1 MNIEDR
7 IYLYNHLSNMVT
19 DLIRKQF
26 DFNNGDIPLGDMM
39 EIVRRKCKD
48 MFEIIDGM

>member
-7 IYLYNHLSNMVT
+7 IYLYNNIEAMLK

-26 DFNNGDIPLGDMM
+26 DFNNGDIPLDDMI
-39 EIVRRKCKD
+39 EIIRRKCTN
-48 MFEIIDGM
+48 MLEIIDGM

>member
-7 IYLYNHLSNMVT
+7 IYLYNNIEAMLK

-26 DFNNGDIPLGDMM
+26 DFNNGDIPLDEMA
-39 EIVRRKCKD
+39 EIFKTKCKN
-48 MFEIIDGM
+48 MLEIIENM